1 MFSSAEI
8 NYNLN
13 LLHEMFSCNTL
24 MYYWTYD
31 PDLHLL
37 DTNCKDLILN
47 TIFEKTGCQ
56 EYLYEYGCSHT
67 TPLLLSAPLGLM
79 WSAAFEYH
87 DNTLNRIHLLGPIF
101 TTEVSKK
108 GIADS
113 LKNYDISIIWKKE
126 LVERLTE
133 LPMVSSINFF
143 QYTLMLHYAVTGEK
157 LHISD
162 VQFQEFGDSK
172 KYPSLSSA
180 SNKDRHHVW
189 QTEQAL
195 MQMIREGNLNYKA
208 VFDLASTVSQ
218 GVQITTGDPMQQIR
232 TTYTVFISLS
242 VRAAID
248 GGLSPDTAYTLG
260 DHYIQSIIDCKT
272 VSEAMT
278 IGHTMYEDFIQ
289 RVHKYKCSQHVSQT
303 IQSCC
308 DYIQMHIEDELSLKD
323 IAKHFGY
330 TDYYFSKKF
339 KKEMGVSFNEYLK
352 KERIRHAQTLLRTTS
367 LSLQE
372 IRERLHFCSRTYFT
386 DAFKSVVGVSP
397 SDYRKQYDRY

>member
-1 MFSSAEI
+1 MFSPTEI
-8 NYNLN
+8 DYNLN
-13 LLHEMFSCNTL
+13 LLHGIFSCNTL

-31 PDLHLL
+31 ADLQLL
-37 DTNCKDLILN
+37 DTNCSDLILN
-47 TIFEKTGCQ
+47 TIFENTGCQ
-56 EYLYEYGCSHT
+56 EYMWKYGLTHT
-67 TPLLLSAPLGLM
+67 APLLLSTPLGLM
-79 WSAAFEYH
+79 WCAAFEYQE
-87 DNTLNRIHLLGPIF
+87 NSLSRIHLLGPIF
-101 TTEVSKK
+101 TTEVSQK

-113 LKNYDISIIWKKE
+113 IKNYDIPITWKKR
-126 LVERLTE
+126 LVEYLTE
-133 LPMVSSINFF
+133 LPIVSSINFF
-143 QYTLMLHYAVTGEK
+143 QYALMQHYAVTGEK

-162 VQFQEFGDSK
+162 VQFQEFEDSK
-172 KYPSLSSA
+172 KHPSLSS
-180 SNKDRHHVW
+180 SSQKDRHHVW

-195 MQMIREGNLNYKA
+195 MQMIRDGNLNYKN
-208 VFDLASTVSQ
+208 VFDQASTVSH
-218 GVQITTGDPMQQIR
+218 GVQINSDNPMQQIQV
-232 TTYTVFISLS
+232 TYIVFISLS
-242 VRAAID
+242 VRAAIE
-248 GGLSPDTAYTLG
+248 GGLSPDTAYALG
-260 DHYIQSIIDCKT
+260 DCYIQSIINCKT
-272 VSEAMT
+272 ISEAMA

-289 RVHKYKCSQHVSQT
+289 RVHKYKCNQNISQT

-308 DYIQMHIEDELSLKD
+308 DYIQMHIEEELSLKD

-352 KERIRHAQTLLRTTS
+352 KERIRHAQTLLKTTS